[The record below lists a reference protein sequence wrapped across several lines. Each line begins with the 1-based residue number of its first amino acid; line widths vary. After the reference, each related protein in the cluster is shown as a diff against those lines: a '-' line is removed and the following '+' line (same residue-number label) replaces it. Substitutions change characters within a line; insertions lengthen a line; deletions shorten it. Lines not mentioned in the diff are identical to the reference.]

1 MVPTMSFHSPMQA
14 VDAFAEA
21 LARTGTM
28 SEQFALLRRTIEAL
42 GFTVFDYGF
51 GIANTPRPTSVMDIS
66 LHHYTASASWENR
79 YFELGYVNCDYC
91 TRRTLTQL
99 APHMYSETNL
109 EGPIDPVRRQML
121 GEIEDN
127 GINSGLAIPLHML
140 GNRFG
145 LLHLGS
151 PLRGAE
157 FERLD
162 RETRPVATLIAQIF
176 HDRMIRDH
184 WPAPEPMAL
193 SPRERE
199 VLQWASQ
206 GKTAWEIGEILTI
219 SERTVKKHIG
229 SAMQRLGASTRT
241 QAVAKAAAAGLIVP

>member
-1 MVPTMSFHSPMQA
+1 MHA
-14 VDAFAEA
+14 VETFAEE

-28 SEQFALLRRTIEAL
+28 DEQFALLRRTIEAL

-51 GIANTPRPTSVMDIS
+51 GTANTPRPASVLDIS
-66 LHHYTASASWENR
+66 LHHYTASAKWENR
-79 YFELGYVNCDYC
+79 YFELGYVSRDYC
-91 TRRTLTQL
+91 TQRTLGQV
-99 APHMYSETNL
+99 APHMYSETNIV
-109 EGPIDPVRRQML
+109 GPIDPVRRQML

-127 GINSGLAIPLHML
+127 GVNSGLAIPLHML

-151 PLRGAE
+151 PLKGAE

-184 WPAPEPMAL
+184 WPAAEPVLL

-206 GKTAWEIGEILTI
+206 GKTAWETGEILMI
-219 SERTVKKHIG
+219 SERTVKKHIA
-229 SAMQRLGASTRT
+229 SAMQRLGATTRT
-241 QAVAKAAAAGLIVP
+241 QAVAKAAAAGLILP

>member
-1 MVPTMSFHSPMQA
+1 MHA
-14 VDAFAEA
+14 VETFAEE

-28 SEQFALLRRTIEAL
+28 DEQFALLRRTIEDL

-51 GIANTPRPTSVMDIS
+51 GTANTVRPTSVLDIS
-66 LHHYTASASWENR
+66 LHHYTASAKWENR
-79 YFELGYVNCDYC
+79 YFELGYVNYDYC

-99 APHMYSETNL
+99 APHMYAESNA
-109 EGPIDPVRRQML
+109 EGPIGEVRRQML
-121 GEIEDN
+121 GEIADN
-127 GINSGLAIPLHML
+127 GVNSGLAIPLHML

-151 PLRGAE
+151 PLRGEE
-157 FERLD
+157 FARLD

-184 WPAPEPMAL
+184 WPAPEAVAL
-193 SPRERE
+193 TTRERE
-199 VLQWASQ
+199 VLQWAAQ
-206 GKTAWEIGEILTI
+206 GKTAWEIGEILRI

-229 SAMQRLGASTRT
+229 SAMQRLGAVTRT
-241 QAVAKAAAAGLIVP
+241 QAVARAAAAGLIVP